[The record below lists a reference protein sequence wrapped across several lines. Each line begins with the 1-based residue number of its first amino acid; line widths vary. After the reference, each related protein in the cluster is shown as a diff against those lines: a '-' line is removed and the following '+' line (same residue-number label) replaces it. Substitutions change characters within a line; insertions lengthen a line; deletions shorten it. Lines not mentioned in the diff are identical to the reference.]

1 MRLCRD
7 LYITIM
13 NTIVRYRDAIL
24 LFLPF
29 SPYNTTCLATDTAN
43 DNTRVLILT
52 AHLDDQCVLF
62 SHLATSVCKRNNG
75 DDLGLFADRGVQLW
89 GSWCTA
95 GINRSSL
102 PQCPKVDF
110 MWGSRG
116 AAWNGKMIGK
126 VISPYIDDNNIG
138 FLFPLV

>member
-1 MRLCRD
+1 
-7 LYITIM
+7 M

-62 SHLATSVCKRNNG
+62 SHLTTSVCKRNNG
-75 DDLGLFADRGVQLW
+75 DDLGLFADRVLG
-89 GSWCTA
+89 A
-95 GINRSSL
+95 SL
-102 PQCPKVDF
+102 ESIDRPFRCRNVLKWIVCGDPQEPHGTVK
-110 MWGSRG
+110 
-116 AAWNGKMIGK
+116 
-126 VISPYIDDNNIG
+126 
-138 FLFPLV
+138 